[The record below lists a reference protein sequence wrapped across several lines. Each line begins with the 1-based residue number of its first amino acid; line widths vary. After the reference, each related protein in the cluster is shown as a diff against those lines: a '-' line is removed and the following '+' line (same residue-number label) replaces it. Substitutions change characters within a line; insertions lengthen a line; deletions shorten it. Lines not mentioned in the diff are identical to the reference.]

1 MARVY
6 NGFSSYRL
14 FAGGYQ
20 AAAALYVGLAE
31 AVRRRL
37 ERPCLNYLRVSD
49 DRRSRQRDSRH
60 LPGSLFDARYEGL
73 SARRQPRCSR
83 LPPGAGR
90 RLRGGAILT
99 CCRPQ
104 SIVGRCGVPED
115 P

>member
-73 SARRQPRCSR
+73 SAHAASLDAAVCRR
-83 LPPGAGR
+83 G